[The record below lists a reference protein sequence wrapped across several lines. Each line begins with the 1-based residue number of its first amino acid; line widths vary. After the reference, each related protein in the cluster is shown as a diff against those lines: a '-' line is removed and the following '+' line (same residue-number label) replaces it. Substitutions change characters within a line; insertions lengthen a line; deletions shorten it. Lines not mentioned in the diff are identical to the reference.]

1 MEIDENGRLEQRTK
15 NKEQKR
21 ETKKE
26 AEITLIRINPDKKDF
41 DIFDEISV
49 IQDFIYKYGV
59 KLEEQSAK
67 KSLIEDTE
75 RLNKM
80 VKQLCI

>member
-59 KLEEQSAK
+59 KLEEQSTK

>member
-59 KLEEQSAK
+59 KLEEQSTK
-67 KSLIEDTE
+67 KSLVEDTE